1 MFSKH
6 VWYDRRH
13 QAEVFISDDGQISGA
28 IIAYKGAVFVVN
40 PRPEIMTALYQ
51 EGKIKRILSLKGV
64 VLTDTTMEYTRGVC
78 SLVSYSR
85 ALRRKSPFAIIT
97 RDNTAITSGFLASCC
112 TQLVPDGSFQVQLT
126 ALPQRESFVLGEGL
140 IRYEPQETTE
150 SSGGSP
156 CLVVE
161 TRERR
166 IHFYDETH
174 VGSFNSSELPL
185 LQQPHVVIRAANIMK
200 SFQPIEQRVLQ
211 VAR

>member
-85 ALRRKSPFAIIT
+85 ALRRKTPLTIIT
-97 RDNTAITSGFLASCC
+97 RDNTAISSEFLASCC
-112 TQLVPDGSFQVQLT
+112 TQLVPDSSFEVQLT
-126 ALPQRESFVLGEGL
+126 ALPERESFVLGNGL
-140 IRYEPQETTE
+140 IRYEPQGNTA
-150 SSGGSP
+150 SSP

-174 VGSFNSSELPL
+174 VGSFNSKELPL

-200 SFQPIEQRVLQ
+200 SFQPVEQRVLQ
-211 VAR
+211 VAK

>member
-6 VWYDRRH
+6 VWYDRKH

-40 PRPEIMTALYQ
+40 PRPEILTALYQ
-51 EGKIKRILSLKGV
+51 EGKIKRILSLHGV
-64 VLTDTTMEYTRGVC
+64 VLTDTAMEYTRGVC

-85 ALRRKSPFAIIT
+85 ALRRKAPLTIISRDDTAVSPEF
-97 RDNTAITSGFLASCC
+97 ITSCRA
-112 TQLVPDGSFQVQLT
+112 QLVPDGSFEVKVVP
-126 ALPQRESFVLGEGL
+126 LPQQESFVFGNGL
-140 IRYEPQETTE
+140 VRYQPDD
-150 SSGGSP
+150 SGNNP

-174 VGSFNSSELPL
+174 VGPFNPQELPL
-185 LQQPHVVIRAANIMK
+185 VQQPHVVIRAANIMK
-200 SFQPIEQRVLQ
+200 SFQPVEQRVLQ
-211 VAR
+211 IAR